1 MNALGISQATLVKY
15 LAEFKGEGLVL
26 EKPFG
31 TAIVYEI
38 PYDRAIARGLADKY
52 EIFDL
57 DKYLATKSQPS
68 SQEWVGRVFN
78 FVDAVYIHA
87 THKDGFKIG
96 IPIRDKDRKELVE
109 AVALGLN
116 IEAIFTAIVNYFARR

>member
-1 MNALGISQATLVKY
+1 MKY
-15 LAEFKGEGLVL
+15 LAGLKGEGLVA

-31 TAIVYEI
+31 TAVVYEI
-38 PYDRAIARGLADKY
+38 PYDIARARGLADKY

-57 DKYLATKSQPS
+57 DKYLTAKNQPS

-78 FVDAVYIHA
+78 FGDVVYIYA
-87 THKDGFKIG
+87 THKSGFKIG
-96 IPIRDKDRKELVE
+96 IPIRDKDKKELVE

-116 IEAIFTAIVNYFARR
+116 IEAIFTAIVNYFAQR

>member
-1 MNALGISQATLVKY
+1 MSALGMSQATLVKY
-15 LAEFKGEGLVL
+15 LAGLKGERLVV

-31 TAIVYEI
+31 TAVVYEI
-38 PYDRAIARGLADKY
+38 PYDIAIARGLADKY

-57 DKYLATKSQPS
+57 DKYLAAKNQPS
-68 SQEWVGRVFN
+68 SREWTGKVFN
-78 FVDAVYIHA
+78 FGYVVYIYA

-96 IPIRDKDRKELVE
+96 IPILDKDKKELVE

-116 IEAIFTAIVNYFARR
+116 IEAIFTAVVIYFAQR